1 MFSPQQNSTSDG
13 FTQEL
18 AHVVPEPVESW
29 QQVARTKKGLPPHNL
44 LGEFYK
50 DPERYAYTFQN
61 YVFMTRFLQ
70 ERNSSTN
77 EKLLRVMERSVYSDR
92 NVFVESVREQ
102 GWLSELEMDLYNAW
116 LSPMI
121 NVSIYM
127 TAECVLTSI
136 IHRRYRI

>member
-1 MFSPQQNSTSDG
+1 M
-13 FTQEL
+13 
-18 AHVVPEPVESW
+18 VPEPVESW
-29 QQVARTKKGLPPHNL
+29 QQIARVQKGLQPHNL

-70 ERNSSTN
+70 ERNSSTS

-127 TAECVLTSI
+127 AAECA
-136 IHRRYRI
+136 